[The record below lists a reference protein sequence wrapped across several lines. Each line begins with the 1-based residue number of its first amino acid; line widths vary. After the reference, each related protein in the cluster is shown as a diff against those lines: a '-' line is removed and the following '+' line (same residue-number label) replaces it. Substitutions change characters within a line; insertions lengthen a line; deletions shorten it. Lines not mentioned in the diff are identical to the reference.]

1 MKIDVTHD
9 VKMSLAASVCGC
21 NDANEFMI
29 KRDSL
34 VYDLKLLQLSFCT
47 ILIRTMAIVASWLHF
62 ISGVMCK
69 V

>member
-9 VKMSLAASVCGC
+9 VKMALAASVCGC

-34 VYDLKLLQLSFCT
+34 VYDLKLLQLSSLHNLDQNNGYCCQLVAFH
-47 ILIRTMAIVASWLHF
+47 IRCDV
-62 ISGVMCK
+62 
-69 V
+69 